1 MLKKTGLYFGEMVAH
16 MSRQLKI
23 DLQITQQQIHNLFK
37 QDLPE
42 TPISKQTQKDRS
54 PRYGLIFIFICKA
67 TLNNYWDYSF
77 LNIYPILSQLSI
89 SIDSKALFQSISMI
103 FRSIPTQLL
112 QLSSWFHLILSCT
125 ISSASCYLVRINPES
140 AVDSNGKE

>member
-1 MLKKTGLYFGEMVAH
+1 MIVVVSAIVDPWVTTLSFVVALA
-16 MSRQLKI
+16 MRIQ
-23 DLQITQQQIHNLFK
+23 
-37 QDLPE
+37 
-42 TPISKQTQKDRS
+42 
-54 PRYGLIFIFICKA
+54 
-67 TLNNYWDYSF
+67 
-77 LNIYPILSQLSI
+77 
-89 SIDSKALFQSISMI
+89 DSKALFQSISMI